1 MGKFDGQ
8 VAFITGGAR
17 GQGRS
22 HAVHLAEQ
30 GADIVITDSLKDNAT
45 TPYAMATQ
53 ADLDE
58 TVRLI
63 EGLGRKVLARQIDVR
78 DLDGL
83 IAFADEVVEK
93 WGKIDILLAN
103 AGIMT
108 AVPIA
113 EMSGEVWGET
123 VDINLTGVFN
133 SFRAVLPHMAK
144 AGYGRV
150 VATSSGGG
158 HIGFN
163 NLGHY
168 CAAKWGVIG
177 LVKSAAMEMA
187 QSGVTV
193 NAVTPTNV
201 NTDMIRNASCE
212 ALFLPGVENPT
223 IEQIESAYVINP
235 MGVPWI
241 EPVDVSRTIAFL
253 VSPDSKY
260 ITGETIGPLA
270 GSGATNGAA

>member
-1 MGKFDGQ
+1 MGTFDGQ
-8 VAFITGGAR
+8 IAFITGGAR

-22 HAVHLAEQ
+22 HAVHLASL
-30 GADIVITDSLKDNAT
+30 GADIVIVDSIKDNVT
-45 TPYAMATQ
+45 TPYGMATQ

-58 TVRLI
+58 TVRLV
-63 EGLGRKVLARQIDVR
+63 EAQGRKAYARAIDVR

-83 IAFADEVVEK
+83 IAFADEVVERY
-93 WGKIDILLAN
+93 GKIDILLAN

-113 EMSGEVWGET
+113 EMSGEVWAET

-133 SFRAVLPHMAK
+133 SFRAVLPHMVK

-163 NLGHY
+163 NLAHY

-177 LVKSAAMEMA
+177 LVKSAALEVA

-201 NTDMIRNASCE
+201 NTDMIRNDACE
-212 ALFLPGVENPT
+212 ALFLPGIENPT
-223 IEQIESAYVINP
+223 QEQIEEAYVINP

-241 EPVDVSRTIAFL
+241 EPIDVSRTIAFL
-253 VSPDSKY
+253 VSPESKF